1 MTDAQSGSAD
11 YSFKAFANQ
20 DFHRSINRYLIEAS
34 DIAPGQKV
42 LELACGTGAASRLIL
57 ERLRGARE
65 SLLIGVDVSSQ
76 ALHEAME
83 QLASFRD
90 VAIQL
95 VQTRAE
101 QLSGVVKQ
109 RMDRVLFLNGIHYV
123 ADKDELLAQVRRS
136 LKNGGVFAFNTSFF
150 NGAHP
155 AETHQF
161 YRRWML
167 RAVRTVK
174 TRYGLTPK
182 ASERVESRRQL
193 SPEEYDEL
201 LARHRFTIVR
211 QEIKT
216 VPIPLQGWKD
226 ISSYEDFIQG
236 ALPGVPLAQASEAL
250 KEAVQQVMAELN
262 LQAVPRNWLTVVAAK
277 A

>member
-1 MTDAQSGSAD
+1 MTDTQSGSAD

-20 DFHRSINRYLIEAS
+20 DFHRNINRYLIEAS

-65 SLLIGVDVSSQ
+65 SLLIGVDVSAQ

-123 ADKDELLAQVRRS
+123 ADKDELLAQVRHS

-155 AETHQF
+155 VETNQF

-174 TRYGLTPK
+174 TRYGLMPK

-201 LARHRFTIVR
+201 LARHHFTIVR

-216 VPIPLQGWKD
+216 VPITLQGWKD

-236 ALPGVPLAQASEAL
+236 VLPGVPLAQASEAL
-250 KEAVQQVMAELN
+250 QEAVQQVMAELN

-277 A
+277 S

>member
-1 MTDAQSGSAD
+1 MPDSQSNSTD
-11 YSFKAFANQ
+11 YSFKAFASQ
-20 DFHRSINRYLIEAS
+20 EFHKNINRHLIEVCN
-34 DIAPGQKV
+34 ITPGQKV

-76 ALHEAME
+76 ALREAMD

-90 VAIQL
+90 VTIQL

-101 QLSGVVKQ
+101 QLSAVVKQ
-109 RMDRVLFLNGIHYV
+109 HMDSVLFTNGIHYV
-123 ADKDELLAQVRRS
+123 ADKDVLLDQVGGS
-136 LKNGGVFAFNTSFF
+136 LKSGGVFAFNTSFF

-155 AETHQF
+155 VETHQF

-167 RAVRTVK
+167 RAVRTLK
-174 TRYGLTPK
+174 TRYNIMPVAADK
-182 ASERVESRRQL
+182 VESRRQL
-193 SPEEYDEL
+193 TPEEYESL
-201 LARHRFTIVR
+201 LTRHRFVIVR
-211 QEIKT
+211 KEIT
-216 VPIPLQGWKD
+216 LVPITLQGWKD

-236 ALPGVPLAQASEAL
+236 ALPGVPLAKASAAL
-250 KEAVQQVMAELN
+250 KDSVQQVMEELSI
-262 LQAVPRNWLTVVAAK
+262 QAVPRNWLTVVAAK

>member
-1 MTDAQSGSAD
+1 MTEAQNTSAK
-11 YSFKAFANQ
+11 YSFKDFANQ
-20 DFHRSINRYLIEAS
+20 DFHRNINRYLIDVS
-34 DIAPGQKV
+34 NIAPGQKV
-42 LELACGTGAASRLIL
+42 LELACGTGSATRLIL

-65 SLLIGVDVSSQ
+65 SLLIGVDVSAQ
-76 ALHEAME
+76 ALREAME

-109 RMDRVLFLNGIHYV
+109 RMDRVLFLNGIHYI
-123 ADKDELLAQVRRS
+123 ADKDALLDQVRQS

-155 AETHQF
+155 VETHQF

-167 RAVRTVK
+167 RAARTAK
-174 TRYGLTPK
+174 TKYGLTPR

-193 SPEEYDEL
+193 TPEEYDEL
-201 LARHRFTIVR
+201 LARHHFTIVR
-211 QEIKT
+211 WEIKP
-216 VPIPLQGWKD
+216 VPITLQGWKD

-236 ALPGVPLAQASEAL
+236 ALPGVPIDQASEAL